1 MRLPLSARRGLMI
14 SAFSRPWSLG
24 QQFSYGGTGDPNRA
38 TQRSG
43 QPNSL
48 AEVHRLSADHVR
60 RRERPAEGWQ
70 AGQYGDWVH
79 SMRVVRVVTG
89 VTRCEILGTYGQ
101 NRYLTRTAT
110 SRHRIDENQRRIP
123 VE

>member
-1 MRLPLSARRGLMI
+1 MRLSLSARRGLMI
-14 SAFSRPWSLG
+14 STFSRPWSLG
-24 QQFSYGGTGDPNRA
+24 QQFSYGGTSDPNRA

-60 RRERPAEGWQ
+60 RRERPAERWQ
-70 AGQYGDWVH
+70 AGQHGDWVH
-79 SMRVVRVVTG
+79 SMRVVTG

-101 NRYLTRTAT
+101 NRYLTRTAA
-110 SRHRIDENQRRIP
+110 SRHRIDKNQRRIP
-123 VE
+123 DE